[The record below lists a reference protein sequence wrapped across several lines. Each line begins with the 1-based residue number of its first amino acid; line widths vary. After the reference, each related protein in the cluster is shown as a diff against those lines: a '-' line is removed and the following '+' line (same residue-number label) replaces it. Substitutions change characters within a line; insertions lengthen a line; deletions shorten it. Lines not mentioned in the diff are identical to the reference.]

1 LTKTTCSPKSEKPVV
16 VTADARRYLSQHI
29 LSTVSIQKPFEADL
43 EMSNRRGSP
52 LVFALVKPTAPS
64 AEPGVM
70 KNEPTEVELLV
81 VAFQAVEV
89 LVVISHVMADRVEG
103 SEEVSAM

>member
-1 LTKTTCSPKSEKPVV
+1 M
-16 VTADARRYLSQHI
+16 

-52 LVFALVKPTAPS
+52 LVFALVKSTAPS

-70 KNEPTEVELLV
+70 KNEPTDVELLV
-81 VAFQAVEV
+81 VAFQAMEV

-103 SEEVSAM
+103 SEELLAM

>member
-16 VTADARRYLSQHI
+16 VTADARSYLSQHA
-29 LSTVSIQKPFEADL
+29 LSTVSIQRPSEADM
-43 EMSNRRGSP
+43 EMRIGKANS

-64 AEPGVM
+64 EEPGVM
-70 KNEPTEVELLV
+70 KNEPTDVELLV
-81 VAFQAVEV
+81 VAFHAVEV
-89 LVVISHVMADRVEG
+89 SVVISHVMAESVEG